1 MIQRKQ
7 TLFLLVAVILGMV
20 HFQAWLLFVIQILA
34 SAIALYT
41 IFLYKNR
48 KRQAAL
54 CLVSIFA
61 NFAWYLVL
69 AALIQ
74 QGKAAEQLPITA
86 CFPII
91 AAVLCFM
98 ARRGIIADEK
108 LVRSAD
114 RIR

>member
-20 HFQAWLLFVIQILA
+20 HFQAWPLFVIQIFA
-34 SAIALYT
+34 SAISLFT
-41 IFLYKNR
+41 IFIYKNR

-54 CLVSIFA
+54 CLVSILA
-61 NFAWYLVL
+61 NFAWYIAL
-69 AALIQ
+69 AVLIQ
-74 QGKAAEQLPITA
+74 QGKEAEQLPLTA
-86 CFPII
+86 SLPII
-91 AAVLCFM
+91 AAILCFM
-98 ARRGIIADEK
+98 ARRAILADEK